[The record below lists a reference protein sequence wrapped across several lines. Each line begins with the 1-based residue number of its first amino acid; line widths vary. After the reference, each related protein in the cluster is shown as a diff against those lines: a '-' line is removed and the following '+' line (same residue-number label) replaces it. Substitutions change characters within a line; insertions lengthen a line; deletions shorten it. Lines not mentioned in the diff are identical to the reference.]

1 MCLAIPGLVLSISDD
16 TTDAIKRV
24 GQVKFGG
31 ITKEVSMAYVPDAR
45 VGDYVIVHV
54 GFAISTL
61 NEAEANRVFEYLRE
75 MDELQELEWG
85 MNIESGQ
92 RSASSAHDRN
102 MAHANQPMP
111 AEHVVPT

>member
-1 MCLAIPGLVLSISDD
+1 MCLAIPGLVLSISGDEPVEGHVSNEGRS
-16 TTDAIKRV
+16 ARWPYRV

-31 ITKEVSMAYVPDAR
+31 IVKEVSLAYVPEAK

-75 MDELQELEWG
+75 MDELQELEW
-85 MNIESGQ
+85 SGGAK
-92 RSASSAHDRN
+92 S
-102 MAHANQPMP
+102 
-111 AEHVVPT
+111 VVGSR

>member
-1 MCLAIPGLVLSISDD
+1 MCLAIPGLLLSMSGDD
-16 TTDAIKRV
+16 PIMRV

-31 ITKEVSMAYVPDAR
+31 IIKEVSLAYAPEAK

-75 MDELQELEWG
+75 MDELQELESTTPL
-85 MNIESGQ
+85 I
-92 RSASSAHDRN
+92 
-102 MAHANQPMP
+102 NQG
-111 AEHVVPT
+111 ACA

>member
-1 MCLAIPGLVLSISDD
+1 MCLAIPGLVLSISGDD
-16 TTDAIKRV
+16 GYDLIKRV

-31 ITKEVSMAYVPDAR
+31 ITKEVSLAYVPEAK

-85 MNIESGQ
+85 SSGHWPPASGQ
-92 RSASSAHDRN
+92 SL
-102 MAHANQPMP
+102 P
-111 AEHVVPT
+111 ADTGQ